1 MRFIFLVIGMFI
13 LSACAGRR
21 PAEQRIAPSVGKV
34 KTNIS
39 IAQQSNFKAIVA
51 NERLARKLDL
61 STIRSQRLRDKI
73 IILLERHRKVK

>member
-1 MRFIFLVIGMFI
+1 MRFVVSILAVFI
-13 LSACAGRR
+13 LSACAGRK

-39 IAQQSNFKAIVA
+39 IAQQSNFKAVVA

-73 IILLERHRKVK
+73 IILLERHRKMK